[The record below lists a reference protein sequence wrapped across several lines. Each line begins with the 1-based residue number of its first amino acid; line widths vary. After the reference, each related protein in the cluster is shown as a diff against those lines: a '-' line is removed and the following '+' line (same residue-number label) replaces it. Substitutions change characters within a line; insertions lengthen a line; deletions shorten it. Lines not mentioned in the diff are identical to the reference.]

1 MTNSSS
7 ASRRPGMMD
16 VARLAGVSPQTVSCV
31 LNDPES
37 VRPVMREKVREAMA
51 QLGYRRSSAARS
63 PVAEST
69 RTIGIVTAGSHF
81 FGPASTVAAIEIAAR
96 RVSYASLVIA
106 LNRSLDDE
114 VAEAL
119 HFLIARGVD
128 GIIVVA
134 PQTHIVTSV
143 ERAAW
148 AVPLVV
154 VADGFP
160 PSKRIHVVSV
170 DQELGARTA
179 VGHLLGLGCQSVAHV
194 RGPLDCFDAAARV
207 CGWRAAVEEAGAK
220 PGDLLEGDGSPER
233 GYEAG
238 AALVARGLPDGV
250 FCSNDLMA
258 LGVLA
263 ALRDRGIRVPEDV
276 AVVGYDDVSG
286 AAFFSPSLTTV
297 RQPFDEVGRL
307 CMEVLLEAIGGA
319 EGTSHSISPTLQVRR
334 SST

>member
-1 MTNSSS
+1 MISSNS

-16 VARLAGVSPQTVSCV
+16 VARLAGVSHQTVSCV

-179 VGHLLGLGCQSVAHV
+179 VDHLLGLGCQSVAHV

-207 CGWRAAVEEAGAK
+207 CGWRAAVE
-220 PGDLLEGDGSPER
+220 
-233 GYEAG
+233 
-238 AALVARGLPDGV
+238 
-250 FCSNDLMA
+250 
-258 LGVLA
+258 
-263 ALRDRGIRVPEDV
+263 
-276 AVVGYDDVSG
+276 
-286 AAFFSPSLTTV
+286 
-297 RQPFDEVGRL
+297 
-307 CMEVLLEAIGGA
+307 
-319 EGTSHSISPTLQVRR
+319 
-334 SST
+334 